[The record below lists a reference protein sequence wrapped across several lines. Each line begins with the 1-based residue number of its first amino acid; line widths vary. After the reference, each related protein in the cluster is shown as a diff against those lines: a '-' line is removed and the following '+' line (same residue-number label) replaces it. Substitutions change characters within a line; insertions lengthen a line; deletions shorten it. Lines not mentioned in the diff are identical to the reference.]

1 MNEQVSSTLRGRK
14 PDVLTCIASMTNSSQ
29 E

>member
-1 MNEQVSSTLRGRK
+1 MKEQVFFILRGRK
-14 PDVLTCIASMTNSSQ
+14 PDVLTCIANMTNSSQ